1 MATSIGKL
9 SKSFFIKLL
18 VGIIIL
24 PFVFWGMGDVFR
36 GGNQNVVA
44 TVDSNKISTQEFVNY
59 INRLN
64 LNEEQVK
71 NLSKT
76 DLVEQILSDY
86 IGKKVMSLEIEK
98 LGIVVSDNA
107 LRNIIKNDKSF
118 FKDEKFSRTEYEK
131 FLIKSGITAPQFE
144 ANIVE
149 QEKRRQFLS
158 SLAGG
163 IVIPDLLV
171 EKEFRKENQTKLIQY
186 IDLEKYHSKKKPSED
201 SIKELYE
208 KNKTVF
214 FTELKSIR
222 YAEIKPELISGS
234 QDYNENFFKQLDII
248 ENNVLDGQK
257 FEETAKVNN
266 LKIIEFNKINTKKEN
281 EEKKK
286 IENLPDNL
294 FNKIY
299 NIKTP
304 QSPEVINLESKYYL
318 AEIKDEEKKN
328 RPMNDPEVLEALNA
342 QLSFK
347 EKIDSNT
354 SLAKDISLGAFD
366 GDNFKKFADDNGL
379 VVKDYKISNIKQNDV
394 FDEGLV
400 KRIFLTKDG
409 DINLITNSTLTKS
422 FLISTKKT
430 EYKKIDKKGSGFEQY
445 EAKARL
451 NLINKIYQSYDE
463 SANQKYKVEINQ
475 RTIDRVKNSF

>member
-9 SKSFFIKLL
+9 SKSFFVKLL

-64 LNEEQVK
+64 LNEEQIK

-98 LGIVVSDNA
+98 LGVVVSDNA
-107 LRNIIKNDKSF
+107 LRDIIKNDKSF
-118 FKDEKFSRTEYEK
+118 FKDDKFSRTEYEK

-163 IVIPDLLV
+163 IVIPDILV
-171 EKEFRKENQTKLIQY
+171 EKEFRKENQTKTIQY
-186 IDLEKYHSKKKPSED
+186 IDLEKYHSKKKPSLE

-208 KNKTVF
+208 RNKNVF

-248 ENNVLDGQK
+248 ENNLLDGQS
-257 FEETAKVNN
+257 FEETAKANN
-266 LKIIEFNKINTKKEN
+266 LKIIEYNKINVKKEN

-379 VVKDYKISNIKQNDV
+379 VVKDYKISNIKQNDI

-422 FLISTKKT
+422 FLISTKNT
-430 EYKKIDKKGSGFEQY
+430 EYKKLDKKGNEFEQY

-463 SANQKYKVEINQ
+463 NANQKYKVEINQ